1 MYHVVQDN
9 LFNEYGFRDLLVAL
23 DANGCQYTVV
33 KVIPFA
39 HQLEPDINPE
49 GSVMVWG
56 ATTLGH
62 IAVEKGWKPGRFQNE
77 KFDMRYLTTRFGPY
91 MLNADAKFCTF
102 DELQYEGLK
111 FIRPVHDSKSFSGTV
126 MDGAELAAWKQKV
139 LDVSDGYAT
148 LRPET
153 PVMYAEPKNI
163 DLEARF
169 FIVDGSV
176 VSGSSYRS
184 LGRQI
189 LYQRIDGNNPLFRPM
204 VDFVR
209 DMLAVDFT
217 ESDSYESSYAEPID
231 KAFVMDVGQIG
242 NEYKVVEIN
251 TINSAGFYAT
261 DMGAVVRALEN
272 MSC

>member
-1 MYHVVQDN
+1 M
-9 LFNEYGFRDLLVAL
+9 AL
-23 DANGCQYTVV
+23 EENGCQYTVV
-33 KVIPFA
+33 KVLPHARKGDVIEHNFDESVHFA
-39 HQLEPDINPE
+39 HELELPPDDT
-49 GSVMVWG
+49 VMVWG

-62 IAVEKGWKPGRFQNE
+62 IAVEKGWKPGRFQND
-77 KFDMRYLTTRFGPY
+77 KFDMRYLTKRFGPH
-91 MLNADAKFCTF
+91 MLNSDAKFCTF
-102 DELQYEGLK
+102 SELEFEGLK

-126 MDGAELAAWKQKV
+126 IAGDELAKWKTRV

-153 PVMYAEPKNI
+153 EVMYAEPKDI

-169 FIVDGSV
+169 FIVDGTV

-217 ESDSYESSYAEPID
+217 ESDSYESTYAEPIAE
-231 KAFVMDVGQIG
+231 AFVMDIGQVGDQ
-242 NEYKVVEIN
+242 YKVVEIN

-272 MSC
+272 MA